1 MSGLFFMRL
10 CAEPDEAFLS
20 PAVFQLGSDPVETP
34 SDPASIVGVLVTVE
48 GFEQEHPFIRAEVN
62 GLSGRW
68 VSHEWSL
75 AVSLNGLY
83 CKTRVRGINPAP
95 LQ

>member
-1 MSGLFFMRL
+1 MRL
-10 CAEPDEAFLS
+10 CAKPDQAFFGS
-20 PAVFQLGSDPVETP
+20 AVFQFGSNPVETP
-34 SDPASIVGVLVTVE
+34 SNPTAIVCVLVTVE

-75 AVSLNGLY
+75 AVFLNGL
-83 CKTRVRGINPAP
+83 
-95 LQ
+95 